1 MRFMV
6 PCLVVVLTLAGCGG
20 SQPRAASAT
29 EGLPEYSAEE
39 AAIFGDDLS
48 PSVFGLPTET
58 PIENDSRLV
67 DWVND
72 ADAIV
77 KVRVATVSQEE
88 LAGKKGFALTLS
100 VEPET
105 LKGQLAENSLE
116 IQLGPSS
123 PALSQ
128 VLTAGSQFVGRRFVL
143 FVKHYSRRGEPELH
157 WHGEG
162 DTPAVHQAIE
172 RTNALDEVARK
183 KHTRQ

>member
-1 MRFMV
+1 MRFTV
-6 PCLVVVLTLAGCGG
+6 PCLLVLALAGCGG

-29 EGLPEYSAEE
+29 EGLPEYSPEE

-48 PSVFGLPTET
+48 PSVFGLPTEI
-58 PIENDSRLV
+58 PIENDSRLF
-67 DWVND
+67 DWLHD

-88 LAGKKGFALTLS
+88 LAGKKGFALSLS
-100 VEPET
+100 VEPGT
-105 LKGQLAENSLE
+105 LKGRLDENPLE
-116 IQLGPSS
+116 IQLGPGS

-143 FVKHYSRRGEPELH
+143 FVKRYARQGEPELH

-162 DTPAVHQAIE
+162 DTPAFHQAIE
-172 RTNALDEVARK
+172 RTNALDEVERK
-183 KHTRQ
+183 KHTRH

>member
-1 MRFMV
+1 MRFIV
-6 PCLVVVLTLAGCGG
+6 PSLLVFTLAGCGG

-29 EGLPEYSAEE
+29 AGLPEYTPEE

-48 PSVFGLPTET
+48 PSVFGLPTEI
-58 PIENDSRLV
+58 PVGNDSRLV
-67 DWVND
+67 DWLHD
-72 ADAIV
+72 ADAVV

-100 VEPET
+100 VEPDP
-105 LKGQLAENSLE
+105 LQGHLAENPLE

-143 FVKHYSRRGEPELH
+143 FVKHYSRQGEPELH

-162 DTPAVHQAIE
+162 DTPAFHQAIE
-172 RTNALDEVARK
+172 RTNALDEVERK
-183 KHTRQ
+183 KHTRR